1 MFDLDEP
8 PPPLAETDAD
18 MATIKIATA
27 TPLAI
32 DFCKWDIIRLLR
44 MLQDEVGIT
53 KN

>member
-8 PPPLAETDAD
+8 PPPLAETDAGVA
-18 MATIKIATA
+18 MIKIATA

-32 DFCKWDIIRLLR
+32 GFSKWIMIRLLR

-53 KN
+53 RK